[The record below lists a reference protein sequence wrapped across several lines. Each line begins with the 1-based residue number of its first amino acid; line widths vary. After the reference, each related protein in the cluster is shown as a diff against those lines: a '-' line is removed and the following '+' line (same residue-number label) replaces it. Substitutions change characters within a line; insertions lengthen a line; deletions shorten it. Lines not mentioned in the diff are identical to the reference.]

1 MSRTQVT
8 PLAMKSGSEMSLAS
22 GNQSPNTRCTCMSH
36 RPGIRY
42 PPLPFTLSALRG
54 YFADLLGP
62 MEKMRL
68 PLRITVWS
76 GSSLPVRTSTT
87 VTLSRTSRSFTKGSW
102 ACAILGDEGTIHPKA
117 SIEMTSR
124 RTGFMDGDC
133 NFFPGED
140 HIVSSPEHL
149 QDKMRP
155 S

>member
-1 MSRTQVT
+1 KCLSDPGTSRQT
-8 PLAMKSGSEMSLAS
+8 PGVRACPTIPESGTAPCHS
-22 GNQSPNTRCTCMSH
+22 RC
-36 RPGIRY
+36 PRY
-42 PPLPFTLSALRG
+42 VDTLRL
-54 YFADLLGP
+54 YLV
-62 MEKMRL
+62 EKKMRWRS
-68 PLRITVWS
+68 RITVWS

-87 VTLSRTSRSFTKGSW
+87 VTLSRTSSSFTEGSW

-117 SIEMTSR
+117 SIEKTSR

-149 QDKMRP
+149 KDKMRP